1 MKIAVTSKGN
11 DASSAVDPLFGRAGC
26 FLVFDTETQKYTLL
40 DNLQNRQSDQDA
52 GIQASEHISK
62 SGATVLITGHCG
74 HKAFPV
80 LRAAGI
86 EVVLG
91 AEGSVA
97 DAVRQYQ
104 EGLLK
109 AAEIPNVEGH
119 WA

>member
-1 MKIAVTSKGN
+1 MKIAVTSKGD
-11 DASSAVDPLFGRAGC
+11 DAASAVDPLFGRAGC
-26 FLVFDTETQKYTLL
+26 FLVFDTETQQYTHL
-40 DNLQNRQSDQDA
+40 DNLQNRQSEQGA
-52 GIQASEHISK
+52 GIQAAEKISR
-62 SGATVLITGHCG
+62 SGAAVLITGHCG
-74 HKAFPV
+74 PKAFRA

-109 AAEIPNVEGH
+109 AAEIPDVEGH